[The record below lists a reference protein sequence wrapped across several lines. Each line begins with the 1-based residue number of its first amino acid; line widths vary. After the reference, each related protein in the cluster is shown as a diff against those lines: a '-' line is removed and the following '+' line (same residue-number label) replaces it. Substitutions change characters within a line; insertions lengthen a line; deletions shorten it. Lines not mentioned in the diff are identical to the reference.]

1 MFHLRLPRSL
11 FRFAAQAP
19 QFDPFLRLPKRWT
32 AQENAEGTFAN
43 PYMGIWVA
51 YEGAFAPSLR
61 SPPTALRLC
70 LRAAERG

>member
-43 PYMGIWVA
+43 PYMGVWVA
-51 YEGAFAPSLR
+51 CEGAFAPSLR

>member
-43 PYMGIWVA
+43 PYMGV
-51 YEGAFAPSLR
+51 
-61 SPPTALRLC
+61 
-70 LRAAERG
+70 